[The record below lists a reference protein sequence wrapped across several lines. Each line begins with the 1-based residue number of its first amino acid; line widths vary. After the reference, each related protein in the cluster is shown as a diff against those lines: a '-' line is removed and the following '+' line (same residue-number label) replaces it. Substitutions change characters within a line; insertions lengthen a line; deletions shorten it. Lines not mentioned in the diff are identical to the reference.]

1 MKGRSPDS
9 LRQIL
14 ANVSDAFT
22 TPIQEYGDAV
32 LAGQPA
38 AIERHLTSFPGDLTA
53 LESFV
58 NHLHIEDLTTGMLG
72 VKDEDR
78 LALLAVGKAL
88 IHVWAERI
96 RQLPRPRAVLFFL
109 GGLDTISL
117 RFHVFRDQKA
127 AWLDLTSPGFI
138 RDEAIEVYLAD
149 AEGIRKVAP

>member
-1 MKGRSPDS
+1 MKGRLPESV
-9 LRQIL
+9 RQIL

-22 TPIQEYGDAV
+22 TPIQECGDAV

-38 AIERHLTSFPGDLTA
+38 AIERHLTDFPGDPTA

-72 VKDEDR
+72 VKGADR
-78 LALLAVGKAL
+78 LALLAVGRAL

-96 RQLPRPRAVLFFL
+96 RHLPRPRAILFYL
-109 GGLDTISL
+109 GGLDTVGL

-127 AWLDLTSPGFI
+127 AWLDLTSPEFI
-138 RDEAIEVYLAD
+138 RGEAIEVYLAD